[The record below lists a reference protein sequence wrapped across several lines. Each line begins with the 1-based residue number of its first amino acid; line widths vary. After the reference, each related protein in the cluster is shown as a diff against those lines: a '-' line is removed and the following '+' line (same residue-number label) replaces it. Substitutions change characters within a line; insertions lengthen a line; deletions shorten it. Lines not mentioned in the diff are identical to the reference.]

1 MKTTSRKR
9 LLISSVA
16 MLLVAMLALGTATFA
31 WFSTSTTAKAN
42 NLKVQTIQAS
52 NLLIRK
58 GTGGT
63 ATSTDWATQI
73 NYNDENPAT
82 LEPASS
88 TDLKTWFT
96 ALAPSYNKTGE
107 AENSIAKLDSTP
119 GFVVEKPFQLYYKA
133 DKNKAEDLSVNW
145 GLSIAHKEARYEDF
159 IRVAILDETGKKVFV
174 YGKTDDD
181 NSLQLKDGST
191 TVGEHSGNSNVTTTA
206 TSASLTT
213 FKPQDIKSYT
223 LVVWYEGT
231 DPQCLDENA
240 ITLNDIS
247 LTFSKANP

>member
-58 GTGGT
+58 NFGGT
-63 ATSTDWATQI
+63 PTSTDWATQI
-73 NYNDENPAT
+73 NYSDENPAT

-88 TDLKTWFT
+88 TDFKTWFK

-107 AENSIAKLDSTP
+107 AASSIAKLDSTP

-133 DKNKAEDLSVNW
+133 DTGADDLSVNW

-159 IRVAILDETGKKVFV
+159 IRVAILDESGAPVFV
-174 YGKTDDD
+174 YGKTADDD
-181 NSLQLKDGST
+181 SLQLKSGST
-191 TVGEHSGNSNVTTTA
+191 DVGEHSGKSNVTTTA
-206 TSASLTT
+206 TGASLTT
-213 FKPQDIKSYT
+213 FKPQDIKNYT

-247 LTFSKANP
+247 LTFSKAKP

>member
-1 MKTTSRKR
+1 MKTTSRKK

-42 NLKVQTIQAS
+42 NLTVQTIQKS

-58 GTGGT
+58 GLDGS
-63 ATSTDWATQI
+63 ATSTGWKTQI
-73 NYNDENPAT
+73 DYTEDGAQT

-96 ALAPSYNKTGE
+96 ALAPSYNAEGE
-107 AENSIAKLDSTP
+107 AEGSIEKLSSPTSY
-119 GFVVEKPFQLYYKA
+119 VVEKTFQLYYKA
-133 DKNKAEDLSVNW
+133 DTGAEALSVNW
-145 GLSIAHKEARYEDF
+145 NLNIANDGDKHEDF

-174 YGKTDDD
+174 YGKADDD
-181 NSLQLKDGST
+181 DALQLKSGST
-191 TVGEHSGNSNVTTTA
+191 DVYEHSGKSNVTTT
-206 TSASLTT
+206 TKNASLTT
-213 FKPQDIKSYT
+213 FKPGDIKGYK

-240 ITLNDIS
+240 ITLNNIN

>member
-58 GTGGT
+58 NFGGT
-63 ATSTDWATQI
+63 PTSTDWATQI
-73 NYNDENPAT
+73 NYSDENPAT

-88 TDLKTWFT
+88 TDFKTWFT

-107 AENSIAKLDSTP
+107 AASSIAKLDSTP

-133 DKNKAEDLSVNW
+133 DTGAGDLSVNW

-159 IRVAILDETGKKVFV
+159 IRVAILDESGAPVFV
-174 YGKTDDD
+174 YGKTADDD
-181 NSLQLKDGST
+181 SLKLKSGST
-191 TVGEHSGNSNVTTTA
+191 DVGEHSGKSNVTTTA
-206 TSASLTT
+206 TGASLTT
-213 FKPQDIKSYT
+213 FKPQDIKNYT

-247 LTFSKANP
+247 LTFSKAKP

>member
-63 ATSTDWATQI
+63 ATSLDWATQI

-88 TDLKTWFT
+88 TDFKTWFK
-96 ALAPSYNKTGE
+96 ALAPSYNKKGE
-107 AENSIAKLDSTP
+107 AANTIEKLDATP

-133 DKNKAEDLSVNW
+133 DTGAEKLNVNW
-145 GLSIAHKEARYEDF
+145 GLSIAHKEERYEDF
-159 IRVAILDETGKKVFV
+159 IRVAILNEDGTPVFV
-174 YGKTDDD
+174 YGKADDD
-181 NSLQLKDGST
+181 DALKLKDGET
-191 TVGEHSGNSNVTTTA
+191 TVGVHSGKSNVTTTA
-206 TSASLTT
+206 TGASLTT
-213 FKPQDIKSYT
+213 FNPQDIKNYT

-240 ITLNDIS
+240 ITVNDIS
-247 LTFSKANP
+247 LTFSKAN

>member
-58 GTGGT
+58 GTGGSV
-63 ATSTDWATQI
+63 TSTDWATQI
-73 NYNDENPAT
+73 NYGDENPAT

-107 AENSIAKLDSTP
+107 AASSIAKLDSTT

-133 DKNKAEDLSVNW
+133 DTGAEDLSVNW
-145 GLSIAHKEARYEDF
+145 GLEIAHDQERYEDF
-159 IRVAILDETGKKVFV
+159 IRVAILDESGKAVFV
-174 YGKTDDD
+174 YGKTADGD
-181 NSLQLKDGST
+181 SLQLKSGST
-191 TVGEHSGNSNVTTTA
+191 TVGEHSGDTNVTTVA
-206 TSASLTT
+206 KNAPLTT
-213 FKPQDIKSYT
+213 FKPQDIKNYT

-247 LTFSKANP
+247 LTFSKAN

>member
-58 GTGGT
+58 GTGGS
-63 ATSTDWATQI
+63 AASKDWATQI

-88 TDLKTWFT
+88 TDFKTWFT
-96 ALAPSYNKTGE
+96 ALAPSYNAAGE
-107 AENSIAKLDSTP
+107 AENSIAKLDTTTS
-119 GFVVEKPFQLYYKA
+119 FVVEKPFQLYYKA
-133 DKNKAEDLSVNW
+133 DTGADDLSVNW
-145 GLSIAHKEARYEDF
+145 RLDIAHDQERYEDF
-159 IRVAILDETGKKVFV
+159 IRVAILDETGKTVFV
-174 YGKTDDD
+174 YGKDDDD
-181 NSLQLKDGST
+181 NSLQLKSGST
-191 TVGEHSGNSNVTTTA
+191 TVGEHSGNSN
-206 TSASLTT
+206 ASLTT
-213 FKPQDIKSYT
+213 FKPQDIKSYK

-247 LTFSKANP
+247 LTFSKAN

>member
-58 GTGGT
+58 NFGGT
-63 ATSTDWATQI
+63 PTSTDWATQI
-73 NYNDENPAT
+73 NYSDENPAT

-88 TDLKTWFT
+88 TDFKTWFT

-107 AENSIAKLDSTP
+107 AASSIAKLDSTP

-133 DKNKAEDLSVNW
+133 DTGADDLSVNW

-159 IRVAILDETGKKVFV
+159 IRVAILDETGKTVFV
-174 YGKTDDD
+174 YGKTADDD
-181 NSLQLKDGST
+181 SLQLKSGST
-191 TVGEHSGNSNVTTTA
+191 DVGEHSGKSNVTTTA
-206 TSASLTT
+206 TGASLTT
-213 FKPQDIKSYT
+213 FKPQDIKNYT

-247 LTFSKANP
+247 LTFSKAKP

>member
-58 GTGGT
+58 GTDGS
-63 ATSTDWATQI
+63 AASKDWATQI

-88 TDLKTWFT
+88 TDFKTWFT
-96 ALAPSYNKTGE
+96 ALAPSYNAAGE
-107 AENSIAKLDSTP
+107 AENSITKLDTTTN
-119 GFVVEKPFQLYYKA
+119 FVVEKPFQLYYKA
-133 DKNKAEDLSVNW
+133 DTGADDLSVNW
-145 GLSIAHKEARYEDF
+145 RLDIAHDQERYEDF
-159 IRVAILDETGKKVFV
+159 IRVAILDKTGKIVFV
-174 YGKTDDD
+174 YGKEDDD
-181 NSLQLKDGST
+181 NSLQLKSGST
-191 TVGEHSGNSNVTTTA
+191 TVGEHSGNSNVTTT
-206 TSASLTT
+206 TKTASLTT
-213 FKPQDIKSYT
+213 FKPQDIKSYK

-247 LTFSKANP
+247 LTFSKAN

>member
-1 MKTTSRKR
+1 MKTTSRKK

-42 NLKVQTIQAS
+42 NLKVQTIQSS

-58 GTGGT
+58 EFGGT
-63 ATSTDWATQI
+63 AASKDWATQI
-73 NYNDENPAT
+73 SYSDENPAT

-88 TDLKTWFT
+88 TDFKTWFT
-96 ALAPSYNKTGE
+96 ALAPSYNAAGE
-107 AENSIAKLDSTP
+107 AASSIKKLDETP

-133 DKNKAEDLSVNW
+133 DTDAEDLSVNW

-159 IRVAILDETGKKVFV
+159 IRVAILDETGKTVFV
-174 YGKTDDD
+174 YGKTADD
-181 NSLQLKDGST
+181 NSLQLKSGST

-206 TSASLTT
+206 TGASLTT

>member
-1 MKTTSRKR
+1 MKTKSRKR

-58 GTGGT
+58 GTGGS
-63 ATSTDWATQI
+63 AASKDWATQI

-88 TDLKTWFT
+88 TDFKTWFT
-96 ALAPSYNKTGE
+96 ALAPSYNAAGE
-107 AENSIAKLDSTP
+107 AENSIAKLDTTT

-133 DKNKAEDLSVNW
+133 DTGADDLSVNW
-145 GLSIAHKEARYEDF
+145 RLDIAHDQERYEDF
-159 IRVAILDETGKKVFV
+159 IRVAILDETGKTVFV
-174 YGKTDDD
+174 YGKDDDD
-181 NSLQLKDGST
+181 NSLQLKSGST
-191 TVGEHSGNSNVTTTA
+191 TVGEHSGNSNVTTVA
-206 TSASLTT
+206 KNASLTT
-213 FKPQDIKSYT
+213 FKPQDIKSYK

>member
-1 MKTTSRKR
+1 MKTTSRKK

-58 GTGGT
+58 EFGGT
-63 ATSTDWATQI
+63 AASKDWATQI
-73 NYNDENPAT
+73 SYSDENPAT

-88 TDLKTWFT
+88 TDFKTWFT
-96 ALAPSYNKTGE
+96 ALAPSYNAAGE
-107 AENSIAKLDSTP
+107 AASSIKKLDETP

-133 DKNKAEDLSVNW
+133 DTDAEDLSVNW

-159 IRVAILDETGKKVFV
+159 IRVAILDETGKTVFV

-181 NSLQLKDGST
+181 NSLQLKSGST

-206 TSASLTT
+206 TGASLTT